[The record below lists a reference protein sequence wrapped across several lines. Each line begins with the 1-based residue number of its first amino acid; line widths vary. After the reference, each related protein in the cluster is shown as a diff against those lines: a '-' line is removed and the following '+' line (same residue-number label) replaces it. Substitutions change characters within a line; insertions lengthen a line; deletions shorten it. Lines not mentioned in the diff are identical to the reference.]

1 MWKALKYILIYFAF
15 QLLGAVVV
23 LIPGYIMDADEAV
36 ILVIALAVAN
46 LLFCLYIFRKNRI
59 RLDKQS
65 FTIRPWTIL
74 LLSVIAVFFFIL
86 PEVELIE
93 RLDLPNNLG
102 DELDD
107 VGGTFLGLISI
118 GILGPI
124 SEELLFRGAVLGS
137 LLEWRPIRSMPWIAI
152 LLSAALFGLVHMNPA
167 QMPGAFAIGLLY
179 GWLAYRTGSLLPGIV
194 GHIFNNSLV
203 CILEMFPE
211 EEGSPETVA
220 EMFDSPLLEFLA
232 VAASLIVCIVVV
244 KTIARIVNEHYPH
257 PAFSMVSD
265 DMAHPGQEFIEE

>member
-1 MWKALKYILIYFAF
+1 MWKAIKYILIYFAF
-15 QLLGAVVV
+15 QVLGALIV
-23 LIPGYIMDADEAV
+23 LVPGYLMDADEAE
-36 ILVIALAVAN
+36 ILVIALALAN
-46 LLFCLYIFRKNRI
+46 LLFCLYISRKDRI

-74 LLSVIAVFFFIL
+74 LLTVIAVFFFIL

-102 DELDD
+102 DDLDD

-118 GILGPI
+118 GVLGPI
-124 SEELLFRGAVLGS
+124 AEELLFRGAVLGS
-137 LLEWRPIRSMPWIAI
+137 LLEWRPIRSMPWMAI

-167 QMPGAFAIGLLY
+167 QMPVAIAIGLLY
-179 GWLAYRTGSLLPGIV
+179 GWLVYRTGSLLPGII

-220 EMFDSPLLEFLA
+220 EMFDSPFLEFLA
-232 VAASLIVCIVVV
+232 VAGSIFICIVVV
-244 KTIARIVNEHYPH
+244 KAIVRQVNEHYMPQE
-257 PAFSMVSD
+257 PDLVAD
-265 DMAHPGQEFIEE
+265 DLSGQQ

>member
-36 ILVIALAVAN
+36 ILVIALAVAD
-46 LLFCLYIFRKNRI
+46 LLFCLYISRKNRVRI
-59 RLDKQS
+59 DKKS
-65 FTIRPWTIL
+65 FTIRPWAIL
-74 LLSVIAVFFFIL
+74 LLTVIAVFFFIL
-86 PEVELIE
+86 PEIELIE

-124 SEELLFRGAVLGS
+124 AEELLFRGAVLGS
-137 LLEWRPIRSMPWIAI
+137 LLEWRPIRSMPWMAI
-152 LLSAALFGLVHMNPA
+152 LLSAALFALAHMNPA
-167 QMPGAFAIGLLY
+167 QMPGTIAIGLLY
-179 GWLAYRTGSLLPGIV
+179 GWLVYRTGSLLPGLI
-194 GHIFNNSLV
+194 GHTFNNSLA

-220 EMFDSPLLEFLA
+220 EMFDSPFLEFLA
-232 VAASLIVCIVVV
+232 VAGSLFICIVVV
-244 KTIARIVNEHYPH
+244 KSIVQMVITHYP
-257 PAFSMVSD
+257 PRETVME
-265 DMAHPGQEFIEE
+265 P

>member
-1 MWKALKYILIYFAF
+1 MWKAIKYILIYFAF
-15 QLLGAVVV
+15 QLLGALIV
-23 LIPGYIMDADEAV
+23 LVPGYFMDADEAE
-36 ILVIALAVAN
+36 ILVIALALAN
-46 LLFCLYIFRKNRI
+46 LLFCLYISRKNRL

-74 LLSVIAVFFFIL
+74 LLAVIAVFFFIL

-93 RLDLPNNLG
+93 RLGLPDNLG

-107 VGGTFLGLISI
+107 VAGTVLGLISI

-124 SEELLFRGAVLGS
+124 AEELLFRGAVLGS
-137 LLEWRPIRSMPWIAI
+137 LLEWKPIRSMPWIAI
-152 LLSAALFGLVHMNPA
+152 VLSAALFGLVHMNPA
-167 QMPGAFAIGLLY
+167 QMPGAIAIGLLY
-179 GWLAYRTGSLLPGIV
+179 GWLVYRTGSLLPGII

-220 EMFDSPLLEFLA
+220 EMFDSPFLEFLA
-232 VAASLIVCIVVV
+232 VAGSLFICIVVV
-244 KTIARIVNEHYPH
+244 KAIVRQVNEHYIPQE
-257 PAFSMVSD
+257 PDLVAD
-265 DMAHPGQEFIEE
+265 DLSGQQ